1 MCRNHCFDKKYFK
14 IFFML
19 KPLILLG
26 FRKGKKNNFKKDL
39 DTKDPLLSL
48 HPEFENNDSNSTKVL

>member
-1 MCRNHCFDKKYFK
+1 
-14 IFFML
+14 ML